1 MAPKMASDTLRHFL
15 WRKQKYLSK
24 TFLFSPST
32 KVLAPLELG
41 KEHELESGLVSHPPW
56 QGLDDGEENLG
67 DCGGVVVELP
77 RSLRSHRVLHRGVE
91 AGVNYPLEGRPS
103 TEFKK
108 LSFEIDMYQGIP
120 CVGRN

>member
-1 MAPKMASDTLRHFL
+1 MASDTLRHFL
-15 WRKQKYLSK
+15 WRRQKYLSK

-32 KVLAPLELG
+32 KVSAPLELR
-41 KEHELESGLVSHPPW
+41 KEHELESSLVSHPPG

-67 DCGGVVVELP
+67 DCGRVVVDLP
-77 RSLRSHRVLHRGVE
+77 RFLRSHRVLHRGVE

>member
-1 MAPKMASDTLRHFL
+1 MASDTLRHFL
-15 WRKQKYLSK
+15 WRRQKYLSN

-41 KEHELESGLVSHPPW
+41 KEHELESGLVSHPPG

-103 TEFKK
+103 AEFKK